1 MAPRRPRRR
10 RRAGAA
16 ERDVPEHATAVLWP
30 DGAAWAWAGRHRF
43 LPERD
48 AVDSLRAVITPF
60 YVTLEAR
67 RQTAD
72 GGQAI
77 GSVLLDAAPAIAD
90 RAGALGVAFGR
101 AHGVTL
107 RFYAPRTAPRGPDTF
122 EFATD
127 SNRLFSVE
135 PVPPAQSDAKLAAQ
149 EQWAR
154 WGTITLALAMV
165 LLLVAAPSGPWRWLA
180 VVGAAWV
187 AVRAPLGPALSPT
200 AAFSPPTFFRQ
211 ALGVFTASAGAL
223 AAVGLGLLVAAGAL
237 WRRGGA
243 RPWWHGA
250 AAAAVRLCAPF
261 LLRYLGRGRA
271 PPADGGC

>member
-16 ERDVPEHATAVLWP
+16 ERDVPEHATAVLSP
-30 DGAAWAWAGRHRF
+30 NGAPWAWAGRHRF

-135 PVPPAQSDAKLAAQ
+135 PVPPAHSAAKLAAQ

-187 AVRAPLGPALSPT
+187 AVRGPLGPRLALT
-200 AAFSPPTFFRQ
+200 
-211 ALGVFTASAGAL
+211 
-223 AAVGLGLLVAAGAL
+223 
-237 WRRGGA
+237 
-243 RPWWHGA
+243 
-250 AAAAVRLCAPF
+250 AAVRPAAFYRPGVGVVAASP
-261 LLRYLGRGRA
+261 GRV
-271 PPADGGC
+271 PAGW